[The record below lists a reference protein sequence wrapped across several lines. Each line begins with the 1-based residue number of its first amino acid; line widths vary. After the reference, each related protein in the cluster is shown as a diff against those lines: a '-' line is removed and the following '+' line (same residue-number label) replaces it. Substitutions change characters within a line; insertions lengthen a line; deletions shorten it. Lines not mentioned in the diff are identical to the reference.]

1 MKKLISY
8 ILPVYNE
15 DENIEIFYK
24 VLTKTI
30 ERIEKIYEFELV
42 FINDGSKD
50 NSLKMLTQMHEKDDR
65 VKVIN
70 FSRNFGHQIAITAG
84 LDNCEGDAVI
94 IMDTDLQDPP
104 RVSLELIEKWEKG
117 FDVVFA
123 KRRNRKDGIFKKIT
137 AYLFY
142 RILNKF
148 IEFQIPLDTGDF
160 RLVDKKVVKEFRKFR
175 ERNRFVRGLF
185 SYLGFAQTAVL
196 FDRDERHAGHTKYP
210 FKKMLKFALDGIT
223 SFSVFPLKL
232 ITQFGFVVSMISFIG
247 IVYAL
252 VLRIFFP
259 EITVSGWTFLVI
271 AILFLGGVQMIMLGI
286 IGEYIGR
293 IYSEVQGRPLYI
305 IESIYSNKPKVK
317 S

>member
-1 MKKLISY
+1 LKKLISY